1 MRYIIL
7 FIFLILNLNIFS
19 DNEPINI
26 NKNVLLSKSF
36 VSDMKYY
43 LVSYTYDPLIKYI
56 GKNIVVEI
64 DEKEYI
70 FSGTQIYYILETIFT
85 KYPLHMYYL
94 QENNFNPNLFLITWD
109 STFEMKIPVKKY
121 LYFLLDDDYK
131 ISRILIK

>member
-19 DNEPINI
+19 DNEPLLLNR
-26 NKNVLLSKSF
+26 NVFKSKAF

-43 LVSYTYDPLIKYI
+43 LVNYTYDPLIKYI

-94 QENNFNPNLFLITWD
+94 QENNFNPNIFLMTWD
-109 STFEMKIPVKKY
+109 SSFEMKIPVKKN